1 MGGTRWGF
9 VLLRDVGDG
18 CHATRVVHRDSGS
31 PFVGE
36 RNDQTRAVQHTPDG
50 VARFIRENCGALSYR
65 ALDAEGV
72 TRSTIAAAVESGR
85 IVRVRRG
92 WFAVSDTPR
101 DVVRAVRVGGA
112 VTAASAA
119 RLDGLWLDHDPLL
132 HVRVPRNS
140 GRLRSPDA
148 AGVPLNRAEH
158 GVCVHYRSDPPVHR
172 ARDPLHVA
180 LAEMLACAEPRSAI
194 TTIDSALAQGRLD
207 ARGLEHVRSLTLSS
221 RQHLLDRVTPG
232 SESGIETKVRLLL
245 RARRIRH
252 RTQVY
257 VPRVGYVDLLVG
269 DRLVIE
275 VDGKG
280 FHTGPEF
287 EEDRR
292 RDFELLMQGYLVL
305 RLSYHMVMNEW
316 TVVSEG
322 VYALV
327 DRGVHRWGGR
337 TEATDPLATS
347 LRKRS
352 AG

>member
-1 MGGTRWGF
+1 MTG
-9 VLLRDVGDG
+9 LRACCD
-18 CHATRVVHRDSGS
+18 CI
-31 PFVGE
+31 E
-36 RNDQTRAVQHTPDG
+36 QTHPVQHTPDG
-50 VARFIRENCGALSYR
+50 VARLIRENSGALSYR
-65 ALDAEGV
+65 AFDAEGV
-72 TRSTIAAAVESGR
+72 PRSMIVTALESGR
-85 IVRVRRG
+85 VTRIRRG
-92 WFAVSDTPR
+92 WFAVPDTPG
-101 DVVRAVRVGGA
+101 DVVRAVRVGGV

-132 HVRVPRNS
+132 HVRVPRS
-140 GRLRSPDA
+140 AGRLRSPDA
-148 AGVPLNRAEH
+148 AGVRLDRAEH
-158 GVCVHYRSDPPVHR
+158 GVCVHYRSNPPADR
-172 ARDPLHVA
+172 ARDPLPVA
-180 LAEMLACAEPRSAI
+180 LAEMLTCADPQHAI
-194 TTIDSALAQGRLD
+194 TTIDSALTRGLLNAQGLYR
-207 ARGLEHVRSLTLSS
+207 VRALTLPS
-221 RQHLLDRVTPG
+221 RQHLLDRVSAG

-275 VDGKG
+275 IDGKG

-316 TVVSEG
+316 PVVSEG

-327 DRGVHRWGGR
+327 DRGAHRWGVR
-337 TEATDPLATS
+337 TEETEPLSRS
-347 LRKRS
+347 LKRRS

>member
-1 MGGTRWGF
+1 M
-9 VLLRDVGDG
+9 
-18 CHATRVVHRDSGS
+18 
-31 PFVGE
+31 
-36 RNDQTRAVQHTPDG
+36 QHTSDD
-50 VARFIRENCGALSYR
+50 VARLIRENSGALSYR

-72 TRSTIAAAVESGR
+72 PRSTVAEALESGR
-85 IVRVRRG
+85 VTRIRRG
-92 WFAVSDTPR
+92 WFAVPDTPA
-101 DVVRAVRVGGA
+101 DVVRAVRVGGV

-132 HVRVPRNS
+132 HVRVPRTS

-148 AGVPLNRAEH
+148 AGVRLNRAEH
-158 GVCVHYRSDPPVHR
+158 RVCVHYRSDPPADRV
-172 ARDPLHVA
+172 RDPLPVA
-180 LAEMLACAEPRSAI
+180 LAEMLACAEPRNAI
-194 TTIDSALAQGRLD
+194 TTIDSALT
-207 ARGLEHVRSLTLSS
+207 RGLLDTQGLHRVRALTLPS
-221 RQHLLDRVTPG
+221 RRHLLDRATAG

-257 VPRVGYVDLLVG
+257 VSRVGYVDLLVG

-316 TVVSEG
+316 PVVSEG

-327 DRGVHRWGGR
+327 DRGAHRWGTR
-337 TEATDPLATS
+337 TEETKPLTTS
-347 LRKRS
+347 LKKRS